1 MHDLS
6 IHCMLN
12 WALTMLEESVS
23 AMAIGASA
31 DVLIYASKRASA
43 AGEVG
48 LGLMCLEGWK

>member
-31 DVLIYASKRASA
+31 DVLIYASKRASTA
-43 AGEVG
+43 DEGS
-48 LGLMCLEGWK
+48 LGLMSLEG